1 MDKKVFFVILLAAI
15 VAFSV
20 TFIVLKPTEKVKE
33 APITQE
39 EVIQEKASE
48 EQSEADALSNKTEEK
63 PVVKTVPKTIKKVQP
78 NPVIKSLKVEENI
91 PLKSEDQ
98 TIKLEDVGI
107 RQEDSGVVTITR
119 EFKSQSPAKYS
130 FKGYGQQTAPIK

>member
-1 MDKKVFFVILLAAI
+1 MDKRVFFVILLAAI
-15 VAFSV
+15 VAFFV
-20 TFIVLKPTEKVKE
+20 AFVVLKPTETGKE

-48 EQSEADALSNKTEEK
+48 EQPDADVLSDKAEEK
-63 PVVKTVPKTIKKVQP
+63 PVVKTIPKTIKKVQP
-78 NPVIKSLKVEENI
+78 TPVIKPLKVEESSQ
-91 PLKSEDQ
+91 LKSEDQ

-130 FKGYGQQTAPIK
+130 FRGYGQQTAPTK